1 MTTQMKVVEDR
12 LKSSLYQLQVEFG
25 VLERMVYKS
34 KNQHRRSLYFKY
46 LLKVR
51 RDLKLFLSI
60 HIEDPLESGF
70 NVITER
76 KTAQK
81 LALLESLKKRNR
93 EAGKYSF
100 MERLLGAARLLSQMV
115 EPMMKSAIEI
125 ATLLARSFFM
135 GFSLAILALIA
146 RLRVLVQQILVDVVT
161 VYNEVSSIS
170 QKKQSLK
177 ITQDGVEVF
186 RDYYPSMDEIITL
199 ECAWETD
206 KFVLVEKNTKCSF
219 SDEHKDLGGP
229 PGTAPV
235 QYHRVKA
242 FLGVEELDSSETDT
256 DHSVEEDPTQCKKRK
271 IDPFATLL
279 NPSGTVAPS
288 GKSCEVKSISL
299 SPYFKSS
306 SLLKAKSATKSKVA
320 FISVKKPEPSMSSP
334 EEGEFIV
341 HPEDIHPS
349 QYLDL

>member
-1 MTTQMKVVEDR
+1 MGCHSIM
-12 LKSSLYQLQVEFG
+12 
-25 VLERMVYKS
+25 
-34 KNQHRRSLYFKY
+34 
-46 LLKVR
+46 LLLCHVR

-115 EPMMKSAIEI
+115 EPMMKSAMYPLYLVVYWLYLMFEI

-146 RLRVLVQQILVDVVT
+146 RLRVLVQQEDSEGTFSETICCISVIQILVDVVT

-186 RDYYPSMDEIITL
+186 RDYYPSMDEIVTL

-219 SDEHKDLGGP
+219 SDEHQDFGGP
-229 PGTAPV
+229 SGTAPV
-235 QYHRVKA
+235 RYNRVKA

-256 DHSVEEDPTQCKKRK
+256 DHSVEEDLTQRKKRK

-288 GKSCEVKSISL
+288 GKSCEVECCNS

-306 SLLKAKSATKSKVA
+306 SLLKAESATKSKVA
-320 FISVKKPEPSMSSP
+320 FISVKKPEPSTSSP

-341 HPEDIHPS
+341 DPGDVHPPHH
-349 QYLDL
+349 LDS